1 MKSKMYM
8 EETEAEKIEREKR
21 ELEIEKKVEDLK
33 EEMLGDVEYAG
44 YRQFHRKVLQNNVI
58 AESLEAKRQD
68 NIKKIVDDI
77 KDHCDTE
84 LETLAKKLCISNIEN
99 FKTYIASQL
108 INIVKSD
115 IDYVINFEKEEEF
128 ALRKYA
134 YVKMKEENKN
144 RTL

>member
-1 MKSKMYM
+1 MENKMYM
-8 EETEAEKIEREKR
+8 EETETKKIEREKR

-77 KDHCDTE
+77 KDYCDTE
-84 LETLAKKLCISNIEN
+84 LETLANKLCISNIEN

-134 YVKMKEENKN
+134 YVKMKEKNKH